1 MMVERNFDHFFVIKK
16 VGKVTFRLKICY
28 VFKSF
33 YLDSFA
39 LFASKDHIIVVNK
52 TPPII
57 VRETVDSK

>member
-1 MMVERNFDHFFVIKK
+1 MVERNFDHFFCHKK
-16 VGKVTFRLKICY
+16 SRKSYFPTKLFY